1 MCQFDLVEGIAP
13 GQPPKKHNAAIILPL
28 CSFCPKIYWSAGNS
42 KQMTSLAYSPL
53 LRQFFSTKD
62 VVFNLRQLCSLCIAS
77 KFIIKRRYFLTQL
90 QMRFWGLGSQTY
102 PLINQN
108 LFLLLRICDQVHFI
122 SENVKKTHSA
132 PVSPTSANISS
143 VVFHWK
149 IQFSHSRTYEA
160 VRVVISKDWHAQ
172 LKFWSQE
179 PQQTYQEANIVKIP
193 HQNYGSLVPGT
204 FLLRREQVSSSVP
217 QIQC

>member
-1 MCQFDLVEGIAP
+1 MWCSICANCVHCAS
-13 GQPPKKHNAAIILPL
+13 PPNSWLHGDIFKHHCKWN
-28 CSFCPKIYWSAGNS
+28 FGGW
-42 KQMTSLAYSPL
+42 
-53 LRQFFSTKD
+53 
-62 VVFNLRQLCSLCIAS
+62 
-77 KFIIKRRYFLTQL
+77 
-90 QMRFWGLGSQTY
+90 GSQTY

-122 SENVKKTHSA
+122 SSENVKKTHSA

-160 VRVVISKDWHAQ
+160 VRVAISKDWHAQ

-204 FLLRREQVSSSVP
+204 FLLRREQVSLSVP
-217 QIQC
+217 QIQCSWLLELQLQCSWLPELQNQY